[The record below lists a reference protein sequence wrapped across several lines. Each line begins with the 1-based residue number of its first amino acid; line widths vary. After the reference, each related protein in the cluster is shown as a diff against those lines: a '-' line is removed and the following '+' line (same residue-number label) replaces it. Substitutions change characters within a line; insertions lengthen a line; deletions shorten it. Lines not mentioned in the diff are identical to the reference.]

1 MGVRLVLLALLG
13 LIMPLCLGSEGA
25 NEKMPLGVLETVE
38 AGIVKPDVDKAAYR
52 VVRLDNGIQALLV
65 SDPLCDKA
73 AAAVDVG
80 VGI

>member
-1 MGVRLVLLALLG
+1 
-13 LIMPLCLGSEGA
+13 MPLY
-25 NEKMPLGVLETVE
+25 VLETVE

-52 VVRLDNGIQALLV
+52 VVRLDNGIKALLI

-80 VGI
+80 VGILVTRHESHLRL